1 MDVGNSSQSL
11 PFNNEENQRQE
22 HINTD
27 RLSKT
32 AHYYI
37 RNSAPNIP
45 SNIIE
50 MEGEENDEN
59 NNLGEL
65 PHHDEIEL
73 QDETLNIFGYKRS
86 IPRTFGMW
94 LLTISTIGIFRLILH
109 WYPEWFVWFT
119 SRKTSLANCDHILV
133 KDDHLNIAFRPVKI
147 INSKTQNEEFI
158 LPKGN
163 GQMFHLDKLRFF
175 TYRKLKYFW
184 YPQKNCFATISQ
196 LESELSVNYFHKCVS
211 SQTGLSDKS
220 VQQRLFTYGKNLIE
234 VKVKPLI
241 VLLFKEAITPFYIF
255 QVFSVTVW
263 YMDNYAYFASII
275 VGMSVMSIGLD
286 VYQIRKQERKLRS
299 MVHTD
304 DQVQVLRNGGK
315 VQEISSAN
323 LVHGDILLIPPRGC
337 ILQCDAVL
345 MTGTVIVNEAM
356 LTGESMPI
364 TKVAMPET
372 DDEHGETQMFSF
384 KEHSKHILY
393 CGTQVLQTRYYA
405 GKHVQAVVLRTA
417 YSTLKGQLVRSIM
430 YPKPVDF
437 RFTKDLFKFVGFLS
451 CIAALGFLYTIL
463 VMISRGSSAW
473 KIIIRSLDIITIVVP
488 PALPAAMSIGI
499 FAAQMRLHAKQIF
512 CISPSTI
519 NTCGAINTVCFDK
532 TGTLTEDGLDF
543 NCFRAIYL
551 RNGLPEFGNELHDF
565 CTDELPE
572 NGELLKAV
580 ATCHSLTRID
590 KVLNGDPLDLVLF
603 RKTGWIM
610 DEASERMGDETAQ
623 FDILQPTVIRSPPL
637 HSSVESEVE
646 LAVIRQFT
654 FSSHLQRM
662 SVLVHNLSEES
673 HIHHLYCKG
682 APEKIASLCL
692 PETLPYGYQSFVD
705 NYAQHGY
712 RLIAVASRRLNLNY
726 VKAHKAK
733 REHLECDLVMLGLI
747 VMENRLK
754 PQTIGVI
761 NQLNRA
767 NIRTIMITGDNILTA
782 MSVAREC
789 AIIRP
794 NKRSFLLEAGDSKS
808 RDGRTHLVLKQ
819 SVSSSDEVLELE
831 EDTSSYCYEQNNIQ
845 GKSPESS
852 YHLAI
857 SGPTL
862 SIICEEYPEILEQLI
877 CVCDVYARMSPD
889 QKQFLVNQL
898 QDVGYTVAMC
908 GDGANDCAALKAAHA
923 GISLSEAEASIAAP
937 FTSKTPDIRCVPT
950 VIREG
955 RAALVTSFGVFK
967 YMAGYSLTQ
976 FVTIMQLYWLNTN
989 LTDLQFLYIDLAL
1002 VTLVSL
1008 FFGYTPAC
1016 ERLSRTPPP
1025 TRLLSLASIFSVI
1038 GQLTIISF
1046 FQVFTFIYTS
1056 MQPWF
1061 IPYAT
1066 PAGPEPD
1073 DRRSMQGTAVFCVSM
1088 FQYITLAII
1097 YSKGFPYRRAIFSN
1111 KPLCFSLFAV
1121 GICSLI
1127 IAIEPPQIV
1136 IEWLQFDPIPYIED
1150 RLFILTLALL
1160 SAVLSYLYEKFVI
1173 DMLILNIHEKH
1184 KKQKQLL
1191 SGSSSSHRFERI
1203 LLTIGNEPNWLRIL
1217 TGGSTSMSAL
1227 NSIYGQQQQIN
1238 SYRNSFP
1245 INNNQNEQFK
1255 NEEKEVIVVDSCDGS
1270 RHRKYSQNNNS
1281 STSSSIKCS
1290 PPNKITIVVNEH
1302 CDDDNSKKSI
1312 VLNLNDNP

>member
-1 MDVGNSSQSL
+1 MAVGSSSQSL
-11 PFNNEENQRQE
+11 PFDNEENLRQE
-22 HINTD
+22 HINAD
-27 RLSKT
+27 KLSKT

-37 RNSAPNIP
+37 RNSVPNIP
-45 SNIIE
+45 QNIIE
-50 MEGEENDEN
+50 MEEGNDEN
-59 NNLGEL
+59 NNNLNDGEQQQ
-65 PHHDEIEL
+65 PHHAEIEL
-73 QDETLNIFGYKRS
+73 QDETLNIFGYQRS

-94 LLTISTIGIFRLILH
+94 LLTISTVGIFRLVLH

-119 SRKTSLANCDHILV
+119 ARKTSLANCDHILV
-133 KDDHLNIAFRPVKI
+133 KDDHLNIAFRPIKI
-147 INSKTQNEEFI
+147 INNNCKNVGYI

-163 GQMFHLDKLRFF
+163 GQMYQLDKLRFF
-175 TYRKLKYFW
+175 TYRKLKYF
-184 YPQKNCFATISQ
+184 CC
-196 LESELSVNYFHKCVS
+196 LSIIFHHCVS
-211 SQTGLSDKS
+211 SQTGLADNS
-220 VQQRLFTYGKNLIE
+220 VEQRLFTYGKNLIE
-234 VKVKPLI
+234 VKVKPLV

-275 VGMSVMSIGLD
+275 VAMSVMSIGLD

-315 VQEISSAN
+315 VEDISSAN

-372 DDEHGETQMFSF
+372 DEEHGETQIFSF

-393 CGTQVLQTRYYA
+393 CGTQVLQTRYYP

-437 RFTKDLFKFVGFLS
+437 RFTKDLFKFVGFLA
-451 CIAALGFLYTIL
+451 CIAGLGFLYTIL

-499 FAAQMRLHAKQIF
+499 FAAQMRLRAKQIF

-543 NCFRAIYL
+543 NCFRAIFP
-551 RNGLPEFGNELHDF
+551 RKELPEFGNELHDF

-610 DEASERMGDETAQ
+610 DEASERIGDETAQ

-662 SVLVHNLSEES
+662 SVLVHNLSDES

-789 AIIRP
+789 GIIRP
-794 NKRSFLLEAGDSKS
+794 NKRSFLLEAGDTKC

-831 EDTSSYCYEQNNIQ
+831 EDTFSCCYEQNQ
-845 GKSPESS
+845 QPAKSAESS

-862 SIICEEYPEILEQLI
+862 SVICEEYPEILEQLI

-889 QKQFLVNQL
+889 QKQLLVNQL

-1016 ERLSRTPPP
+1016 ERLAKIPPP

-1111 KPLCFSLFAV
+1111 KPLCLSLFAV

-1127 IAIEPPQIV
+1127 ICIEPPQII
-1136 IEWLQFDPIPYIED
+1136 IEWLEFDPIPYIED

-1160 SAVLSYLYEKFVI
+1160 SSVLSYLYEKFVI
-1173 DMLILNIHEKH
+1173 DMLILNIHERH

-1203 LLTIGNEPNWLRIL
+1203 LLSIGNEPNWLRIL

-1227 NSIYGQQQQIN
+1227 NSSFNGQQTN

-1245 INNNQNEQFK
+1245 INKQQNGG
-1255 NEEKEVIVVDSCDGS
+1255 NEEEEEGIFVGN
-1270 RHRKYSQNNNS
+1270 RRRKHSSTQNNNS
-1281 STSSSIKCS
+1281 TTTCNDS
-1290 PPNKITIVVNEH
+1290 PPKKITIVVNEH
-1302 CDDDNSKKSI
+1302 CADDDNSKKSI

>member
-1 MDVGNSSQSL
+1 G
-11 PFNNEENQRQE
+11 
-22 HINTD
+22 
-27 RLSKT
+27 
-32 AHYYI
+32 
-37 RNSAPNIP
+37 
-45 SNIIE
+45 
-50 MEGEENDEN
+50 
-59 NNLGEL
+59 
-65 PHHDEIEL
+65 
-73 QDETLNIFGYKRS
+73 
-86 IPRTFGMW
+86 
-94 LLTISTIGIFRLILH
+94 
-109 WYPEWFVWFT
+109 
-119 SRKTSLANCDHILV
+119 
-133 KDDHLNIAFRPVKI
+133 
-147 INSKTQNEEFI
+147 FI

-163 GQMFHLDKLRFF
+163 GQMYQLDKLRYF

-184 YPQKNCFATISQ
+184 YPQKNCFVTISQ
-196 LESELSVNYFHKCVS
+196 LESELPVNYFHHCVS
-211 SQTGLSDKS
+211 SQTGLSDNS
-220 VQQRLFTYGKNLIE
+220 VEQRLFTYGKNLIE
-234 VKVKPLI
+234 VKVKPLV

-275 VGMSVMSIGLD
+275 VAMSVMSIGLD

-315 VQEISSAN
+315 VEDISSAN

-345 MTGTVIVNEAM
+345 MTGTAM

-372 DDEHGETQMFSF
+372 DEEHGETQIFSF

-393 CGTQVLQTRYYA
+393 CGTQVLQTRYYP

-437 RFTKDLFKFVGFLS
+437 RFTKDLFKFVGFLA
-451 CIAALGFLYTIL
+451 CIAGLGFLYTIL

-499 FAAQMRLHAKQIF
+499 FAAQMRLRAKQIF

-543 NCFRAIYL
+543 NCFRAIFP
-551 RNGLPEFGNELHDF
+551 RKDLPEFGNELHDF

-603 RKTGWIM
+603 RKT
-610 DEASERMGDETAQ
+610 
-623 FDILQPTVIRSPPL
+623 VIRSPPL

-662 SVLVHNLSEES
+662 SVLVHNLSDES

-705 NYAQHGY
+705 NYAQQCPSNSYFFLKFSLVCGCWLQPYLGFSLVMIFSDPKGGY

-789 AIIRP
+789 GIIRP
-794 NKRSFLLEAGDSKS
+794 NKRSFLLEAGDTKC

-819 SVSSSDEVLELE
+819 SVSSSDDVLELE
-831 EDTSSYCYEQNNIQ
+831 EDTFSCCYEQNQ
-845 GKSPESS
+845 QPAKTAESS

-862 SIICEEYPEILEQLI
+862 SVICEEYPEILEQLI

-889 QKQFLVNQL
+889 QKQLLVNQL

-1016 ERLSRTPPP
+1016 ERLAKIPPP

-1097 YSKGFPYRRAIFSN
+1097 YSKGFPYRRAIF
-1111 KPLCFSLFAV
+1111 
-1121 GICSLI
+1121 
-1127 IAIEPPQIV
+1127 
-1136 IEWLQFDPIPYIED
+1136 
-1150 RLFILTLALL
+1150 R
-1160 SAVLSYLYEKFVI
+1160 
-1173 DMLILNIHEKH
+1173 H

-1203 LLTIGNEPNWLRIL
+1203 LLSIGNEPNWLRIL

-1227 NSIYGQQQQIN
+1227 NSSFNGQQQHQTN

-1245 INNNQNEQFK
+1245 INKQQNGS
-1255 NEEKEVIVVDSCDGS
+1255 NGEEEEGIFVGN
-1270 RHRKYSQNNNS
+1270 RRRKHSSTQNNNS
-1281 STSSSIKCS
+1281 TTSCNDS
-1290 PPNKITIVVNEH
+1290 PQKKITIVVTEH
-1302 CDDDNSKKSI
+1302 CADDDNSKKSI